1 MGRRRL
7 TTTVTLALPL
17 ILVLAACGTAATPPP
32 SQAPASVAPSG
43 PAASPAASPAGSA
56 AASPATTGQIELKVA
71 PGAGS
76 VAAYLTGKDGKTL
89 YIFTKDT
96 ACDGKSV
103 CNGDCATAWPPLV
116 VASLDEIKAD
126 AGATGALALA
136 TRDDSTSQVTY
147 KGLPLYYFAADTAA
161 GETKGQG
168 VGGVWFVANP

>member
-7 TTTVTLALPL
+7 TATATLALPL
-17 ILVLAACGTAATPPP
+17 ILVLTACGSAVTPAPSRAP
-32 SQAPASVAPSG
+32 SQAASSA
-43 PAASPAASPAGSA
+43 PAASPAGSA

-76 VAAYLTGKDGKTL
+76 IAAYLTGKDGKTL

-96 ACDGKSV
+96 ADSGKSV
-103 CNGDCATAWPPLV
+103 CNGDCATTWPPLF
-116 VASLDEIKAD
+116 VASLDEIKVD
-126 AGATGALALA
+126 SGAAGALALA
-136 TRDDSTSQVTY
+136 TRDDSTKQVTY

>member
-1 MGRRRL
+1 MGRRNL
-7 TTTVTLALPL
+7 AATLSLPL
-17 ILVLAACGTAATPPP
+17 ILVLAACSGPAAATTSP
-32 SQAPASVAPSG
+32 SQPAATQPVASVAPTGS
-43 PAASPAASPAGSA
+43 ADASPASA
-56 AASPATTGQIELKVA
+56 GQIELKVA

-76 VAAYLTGKDGKTL
+76 IAAYLTGKDGKTL

-96 ACDGKSV
+96 AGNGKSV

-116 VASLDEIKAD
+116 VASVDEVKAD
-126 AGATGALALA
+126 SGATGALALA
-136 TRDDSTSQVTY
+136 TRDDGTKQVTY